1 MKLVQIFLPLY
12 DNKGR
17 RFPARAYT
25 REREILVERF
35 GGLTA
40 YMRSPARGLWK
51 DGAATTRDDIVI
63 LEVMVPR
70 LDRKW
75 WNDHRR
81 KLQKRFKQKELVV
94 RAQDMKLL

>member
-17 RFPARAYT
+17 RFPARAYAH
-25 REREILVERF
+25 ERDILVDRF

-51 DGAATTRDDIVI
+51 DGAATTHDDIVI
-63 LEVMVPR
+63 LEVMVR
-70 LDRKW
+70 RVDRKW
-75 WNDHRR
+75 WNNYRH